1 MNEELERF
9 TTTELMEEIERR
21 NQIEIT
27 CWIKELNDIIK
38 KVNSR
43 AKLIDEEHCWLY
55 LESVDYNS
63 EYKDFTF
70 NSEIVG

>member
-1 MNEELERF
+1 MNKELERF

-70 NSEIVG
+70 NWEMVG

>member
-70 NSEIVG
+70 NWEMVG

>member
-1 MNEELERF
+1 MNKELERF
-9 TTTELMEEIERR
+9 TATELMEEIERR

-70 NSEIVG
+70 NWEMVG